1 MESSIKKI
9 LPTKLVGA
17 LDKLDESRLYEIRL
31 RPSGVSVNY
40 GGRFFGLSDVGLS
53 AVGMKISLS
62 DIESVVLKASEY
74 SIYAVNDQIKNGF
87 LSLHSGVRI
96 GICGE
101 VVDGKTIKNFSSLN
115 IRFPHEVKGC
125 ADKVVSFIQRS
136 RGCYNT
142 LIVSPPGC
150 GKTTLLR
157 DLVRIISDKGS
168 NVLVA
173 DERYEIAAFN
183 QGKSLDVGKNTD
195 VISGASK
202 SFAFNQ
208 GIRYMRPDVLA
219 ADEIMSDEDVFAVN
233 KACAGGVNVIATI
246 HASGSD
252 YKHRFGESG
261 LIERI
266 VVLSDS
272 GGPGHLEGVFDGKYG
287 RIA

>member
-9 LPTKLVGA
+9 LPIKILAA

-31 RPSGVSVNY
+31 RQGGVSVNY
-40 GGRFFGLSDVGLS
+40 GGRFFGLADIGLS
-53 AVGMKISLS
+53 TVGMKISLS

-125 ADKVVSFIQRS
+125 GSRVATYIQKS

-168 NVLVA
+168 NVLIA
-173 DERYEIAAFN
+173 DERYEIAAYN
-183 QGKSLDVGKNTD
+183 NGMSLDVGKNTD
-195 VISGASK
+195 VISGCSK

-208 GIRYMRPDVLA
+208 GIRYMRPDVLV
-219 ADEIMSDEDVFAVN
+219 ADEIMSSEDVEAVQH
-233 KACAGGVNVIATI
+233 ACAGGVNVIATI

-252 YKHRFGESG
+252 FKHRFGESG
-261 LIERI
+261 FIERI

-272 GGPGHLEGVFDGKYG
+272 GGPGHLEGIFDGNYG

>member
-1 MESSIKKI
+1 MDNSIKKL
-9 LPTKLVGA
+9 LPARIISA
-17 LDKLDESRLYEIRL
+17 LDKLDCQRVYEIRL
-31 RPSGVSVNY
+31 RQSGVSVNY
-40 GGRFFGLSDVGLS
+40 GGRFFGLSDIGLCSVGFKVS
-53 AVGMKISLS
+53 AAE
-62 DIESVVLKASEY
+62 IEDVVLKASGF

-87 LSLHSGVRI
+87 LSLSSGVRI

-101 VVDGKTIKNFSSLN
+101 VVDGKTIKNFTSLN

-125 ADKVVSFIQRS
+125 ADKVVSIIAKS

-157 DLVRIISDKGS
+157 DLIRQLSDKGN

-173 DERYEIAAFN
+173 DERYEIAAYH
-183 QGKSLDVGKNTD
+183 GGASLDVGKNTD
-195 VISGASK
+195 VISGGAK

-219 ADEIMSDEDVFAVN
+219 ADEIMSDEDIKSVQS
-233 KACAGGVNVIATI
+233 ACAGGVNVIATL

-252 YKHRFGESG
+252 FKHRFGDSG

-266 VVLSDS
+266 VVLSDK
-272 GGPGHLEGVFDGKYG
+272 GGPGHIEGVFDGKYG